1 MNGFGR
7 PEAPRPCGSGLLQ
20 VFAMSNEGLA
30 QLAREL
36 KTAARWPTQA
46 HFGAGQRKVARDRL
60 TDAFGG
66 TGDEGNFAGQVKQ
79 GGGHNI
85 KALHRVGS
93 TIVS

>member
-7 PEAPRPCGSGLLQ
+7 SKAPRPCGSGLLQ

-46 HFGAGQRKVARDRL
+46 GL
-60 TDAFGG
+60 GG
-66 TGDEGNFAGQVKQ
+66 SAKD
-79 GGGHNI
+79 
-85 KALHRVGS
+85 
-93 TIVS
+93 